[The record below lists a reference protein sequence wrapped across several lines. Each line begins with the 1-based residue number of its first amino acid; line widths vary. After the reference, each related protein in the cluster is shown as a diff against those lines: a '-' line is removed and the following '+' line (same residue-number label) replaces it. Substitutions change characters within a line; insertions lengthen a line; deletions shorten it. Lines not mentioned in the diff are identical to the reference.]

1 MSFTLETDLDVI
13 IYGACQVREVTRK
26 FRVNKITPEMVES
39 IKRVIPIYQDLKDRE
54 DFKATVK
61 NFEGK
66 LDILKK
72 LGYKL

>member
-13 IYGACQVREVTRK
+13 IYGACQVREATRGFK
-26 FRVNKITPEMVES
+26 VNRVTPEMVES
-39 IKRVIPIYQDLKDRE
+39 IKRVIPIYQDLKNRQE
-54 DFKATVK
+54 FKATVK